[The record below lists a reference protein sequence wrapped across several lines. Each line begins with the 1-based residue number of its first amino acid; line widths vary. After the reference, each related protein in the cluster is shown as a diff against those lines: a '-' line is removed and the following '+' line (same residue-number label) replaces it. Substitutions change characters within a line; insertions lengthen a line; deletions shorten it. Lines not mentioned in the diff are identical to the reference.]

1 MLCWVSVYFVFVSRS
16 AVAVRKEPVEISLGI
31 SAAGN
36 KTCRRKRREKLLLS
50 MPVPR
55 TGLGGPVAA
64 AMQCRCAL
72 CYPFRCQ
79 ILSCHCFGGCVV
91 LLFSPAPAAAC
102 NSRSQHETTILF
114 DRQSR
119 RNKQYTF
126 CASAAQH
133 RLYLLL
139 CTQLLLCRFHVSFAL
154 FHFHH
159 TQTLSVLFLS
169 LGSLLAP
176 RLATYYGSLA
186 GCRRF
191 I

>member
-1 MLCWVSVYFVFVSRS
+1 MGQALSSPFPLETISSASPTSHFTSNSLRRERNFVVSNSSQLVVYARIHTDPKFSECVVLCWVSVYFVFVSRS

-79 ILSCHCFGGCVV
+79 ILSCHCFGGVRGALILSSSRCC
-91 LLFSPAPAAAC
+91 LQFSFPTRNH
-102 NSRSQHETTILF
+102 NSF
-114 DRQSR
+114 
-119 RNKQYTF
+119 
-126 CASAAQH
+126 
-133 RLYLLL
+133 
-139 CTQLLLCRFHVSFAL
+139 
-154 FHFHH
+154 
-159 TQTLSVLFLS
+159 
-169 LGSLLAP
+169 
-176 RLATYYGSLA
+176 
-186 GCRRF
+186 
-191 I
+191 